1 MTIAKNTNEIDTS
14 TPKFRARAC
23 PSFSY
28 TSVKMSTKPLT
39 RPSSP
44 LLRTKLRSA
53 RKLKN

>member
-1 MTIAKNTNEIDTS
+1 MTLAKNTTEVDTS
-14 TPKFRARAC
+14 TPIFRARAC

-39 RPSSP
+39 RASSP
-44 LLRTKLRSA
+44 VLRTKLRSA